1 MDNLIPTRVNPDY
14 YYHEKHIND
23 DIIFSKE
30 LEENTENNVEKKIEN
45 KKKFIVLSSL
55 DRDWY
60 NNSTDINPFNYV
72 AKIGNYINDGGN
84 NDLFTMNTIKNIKSI
99 EIVKMILPNKNI
111 IIDYSN
117 KENAISF
124 EPFILVSLNQNNST
138 NDGTSDIIN
147 KASGVMCVITPI
159 SKSFSEVNYLEYK
172 NINGAFKNYYNNPIS
187 NLSQLEVEIKT
198 QLNQNPFPVCDVL
211 DISTIYSSGSGLNEV
226 LNIKTNKFFDDQYQV
241 SDIIKIKNYVYR
253 DTNTYPNES
262 SSFNNFINRES
273 GHKVIDVKNSNFAYF
288 TITQSGTTITQSGLG
303 NTNLNDRAFING
315 DANKVI
321 VYEDGTRGIVAS
333 YSSGGVIV
341 SNLSKT
347 ISSPQRIFLTSTS
360 EVGHFNNTLVISIP
374 HSIST
379 TDGTLSVDEL
389 WTNLKVKSDTED
401 DSSAS
406 GDSGGKLINTYL
418 QSYLF
423 INVNYLEY
431 ENVVSSQVI

>member
-1 MDNLIPTRVNPDY
+1 MNNLIPTRVNPDY

-23 DIIFSKE
+23 DIIFSN
-30 LEENTENNVEKKIEN
+30 EEQDLQNEGKKVIES

-60 NNSTDINPFNYV
+60 NNATDINPFNYV
-72 AKIGNYINDGGN
+72 AKIGNYLNNTGN

-99 EIVKMILPNKNI
+99 EIVKMILPNKKI

-117 KENAISF
+117 KERATSF
-124 EPFILVSLNQNNST
+124 EPYILVSLNQNNST

-159 SKSFSEVNYLEYK
+159 SKAFSEVNYLEYK

-198 QLNQNPFPVCDVL
+198 QLNQNPFPVNDVL
-211 DISTIYSSGSGLNEV
+211 DISTIYSSGSNLNEV
-226 LNIKTNKFFDDQYQV
+226 LNIKSSTFFDDQYQV
-241 SDIIKIKNYVYR
+241 GDIIKIQNYVYR

-262 SSFNNFINRES
+262 TSFNNFINRES

-303 NTNLNDRAFING
+303 NTDLNDRAFING

-347 ISSPQRIFLTSTS
+347 ISSPQRIFLTSTT

-374 HSIST
+374 HSVST

>member
-1 MDNLIPTRVNPDY
+1 MNNLIPTRVNPDY

-30 LEENTENNVEKKIEN
+30 EEDLQNNEKKVIES

-60 NNSTDINPFNYV
+60 NNSTSINPFNYV
-72 AKIGNYINDGGN
+72 AKIGNYLNDTGN

-99 EIVKMILPNKNI
+99 EIVKMILPNKKI

-117 KENAISF
+117 KERAISF
-124 EPFILVSLNQNNST
+124 EPYILVSLNQNNST

-159 SKSFSEVNYLEYK
+159 SKAFSEVNYLEYK

-198 QLNQNPFPVCDVL
+198 QLNQNPFPISDVL
-211 DISTIYSSGSGLNEV
+211 DISTIYSSGSNLNEI
-226 LNIKTNKFFDDQYQV
+226 LNIKSSTYFDDQYQIG
-241 SDIIKIKNYVYR
+241 DIIKIKNYVYR
-253 DTNTYPNES
+253 DIDTFPNES
-262 SSFNNFINRES
+262 TSFNNFINRES
-273 GHKVIDVKNSNFAYF
+273 GHKVIDIKNSNFAYF
-288 TITQSGTTITQSGLG
+288 TITQSGTTITQSGGG
-303 NTNLNDRAFING
+303 NTDLNDRNFAG
-315 DANKVI
+315 SDASKII

-333 YSSGGVIV
+333 HTNNTVIE

-347 ISSPQRIFLTSTS
+347 INSPQRIFLTSTS

-374 HSIST
+374 HSVST
-379 TDGTLSVDEL
+379 SDGTLSVDAL
-389 WTNLKVKSDTED
+389 WTNLKGKSDTED

>member
-30 LEENTENNVEKKIEN
+30 LEEEDNNIEKRIEN
-45 KKKFIVLSSL
+45 RKKFIVLSSL

-72 AKIGNYINDGGN
+72 AKIGNYLNDNEN

-111 IIDYSN
+111 LIDYSN
-117 KENAISF
+117 KERAISF
-124 EPFILVSLNQNNST
+124 EPYILVSLNQNNST

-187 NLSQLEVEIKT
+187 SLSHLEVEIKT
-198 QLNQNPFPVCDVL
+198 QLNQNPFSVCDVL
-211 DISTIYSSGSGLNEV
+211 DISTIYSSGSDLNEV
-226 LNIKTNKFFDDQYQV
+226 LNIKTSKFFDDQYQV

-273 GHKVIDVKNSNFAYF
+273 GHKVIDIKNSNFTYF

-303 NTNLNDRAFING
+303 NTDLNDRAFIAG
-315 DANKVI
+315 DADKII

-347 ISSPQRIFLTSTS
+347 ISSPQRIFLTSTN
-360 EVGHFNNTLVISIP
+360 EVSHFNNTLVISIP
-374 HSIST
+374 HSVST

-431 ENVVSSQVI
+431 ENVISSQVI